1 MYLVNLQSTPA
12 DTLVERFEQV
22 NIYAY
27 NMQNLWVAYGLAI
40 FATLITNIL
49 AVFAYRS
56 NRVAHGR
63 SFSDIISFATDQ
75 SIRDLFSLYRHGVL
89 PLPPIVRNA
98 QLKVRFT
105 DRGGLSVEHVEHRQ
119 KQQSS
124 WLVWLF
130 KWAGLRR

>member
-1 MYLVNLQSTPA
+1 M
-12 DTLVERFEQV
+12 

-40 FATLITNIL
+40 FATLVTNIL
-49 AVFAYRS
+49 AIFAYRS

-63 SFSDIISFATDQ
+63 SFSDILSFATDP

-89 PLPPIVRNA
+89 PMPRIVRDA

-105 DRGGLSVEHVEHRQ
+105 NRGGSVVATSSSHRIGGGDDDADDD
-119 KQQSS
+119 SDP
-124 WLVWLF
+124 
-130 KWAGLRR
+130 R